1 MHIKYAKKSKNM
13 EQKFK
18 KYVLKN
24 KKITVIY
31 VNFRSNKII

>member
-1 MHIKYAKKSKNM
+1 MHIKYPKKSKNM

-24 KKITVIY
+24 KKITVIC